1 MSFIV
6 FYNVNS
12 KLNIYIFKKIARFLT
27 LFKLYYKVHIKSIH
41 IKKHILKIAKG
52 ISIRQND

>member
-27 LFKLYYKVHIKSIH
+27 LFKLYYKVHIK
-41 IKKHILKIAKG
+41 KHILKIAKG